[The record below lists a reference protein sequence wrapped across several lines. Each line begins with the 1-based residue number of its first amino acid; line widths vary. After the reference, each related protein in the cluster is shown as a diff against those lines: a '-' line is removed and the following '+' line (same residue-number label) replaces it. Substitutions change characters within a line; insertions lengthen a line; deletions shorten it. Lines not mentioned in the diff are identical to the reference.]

1 MRKPWMI
8 GIGCLLLALAASS
21 APAETSHEDTTE
33 ILRARAEA
41 PVSPPS
47 TPTAPFDAP
56 VADRLFFMEA
66 ADHVR
71 CVRSVPDVTGDGRN
85 EIIAGIDE
93 SQSDNVFCLDG
104 ASTGA
109 ATVVWS
115 QLPVSGASN
124 GSPTGDDAILPVS
137 DLDGNGHPN
146 IVVGTAWGGRSA
158 HSIDGLDGTVNW
170 TFDTYQTAD
179 SGWVYSLAEVA
190 DITGDGVSEIVFGAG
205 SDNDRVT
212 LVDGASTGA
221 ATALWQYFAGDA
233 VTTVRS
239 IGDVNGDG
247 HDDVL
252 AAAGEDIDLLLCLD
266 GATTNPNGH
275 LLWSYDPSAPLY
287 AAGVLPDITGDGIA
301 EALAVLWVG
310 DGSAVRCV
318 DGSDGTFIWESSD
331 VNDAGMMVDILA
343 DVTDD
348 GYDEIIVASWENAVT
363 VLDGLTGELVWKTT
377 VGTTN
382 GGDVWTARAIDD
394 LDGDDFEDVIAGSF
408 DTNVYAMSGVD
419 GAVLWTYPTGNR
431 VYSVYP
437 ASDLNGDG
445 LSEVAVGTQNL
456 SGSSLEV
463 VHVLDGG
470 AAAVI
475 FIDGFESGSPSAWS
489 TVFP

>member
-1 MRKPWMI
+1 MSKSSMA
-8 GIGCLLLALAASS
+8 GIGFLLLMVSMAA
-21 APAETSHEDTTE
+21 AETPPEMTSE
-33 ILRARAEA
+33 ILHSRTET
-41 PVSPPS
+41 PVASESIPA
-47 TPTAPFDAP
+47 APFDAP

-71 CVRSVPDVTGDGRN
+71 CVRSIPDVTGDGRN
-85 EIIAGIDE
+85 EIIVGIDE

-104 ASTGA
+104 ASSGA

-137 DLDGNGHPN
+137 DLNGNGHPN

-170 TFDTYQTAD
+170 TFDTYQAAD
-179 SGWVYSLAEVA
+179 SGWVYSLAELT
-190 DITGDGVSEIVFGAG
+190 DITGDGVSEIAFGAG

-221 ATALWQYFAGDA
+221 ATPLWQYFAGDA

-239 IGDVNGDG
+239 IGDVNDDG

-275 LLWSYDPSAPLY
+275 LLWSYNPSASLY
-287 AAGVLPDITGDGIA
+287 AAGVLPDITDDGIA

-318 DGSDGTFIWESSD
+318 DGSDGSFIWQSSD
-331 VNDAGMMVDILA
+331 VNDAGMMVDILP
-343 DVTDD
+343 DVTGD

-363 VLDGLTGELVWKTT
+363 VLNGLTGALVWKTT

-394 LDGDDFEDVIAGSF
+394 LDGDGFEDVIAGSF
-408 DTNVYAMSGVD
+408 DTNVYAMSGTD
-419 GAVLWTYPTGNR
+419 GAVIWTYPTGNR
-431 VYSVYP
+431 VYSVFP
-437 ASDLNGDG
+437 AGDLTGDG
-445 LSEVAVGTQNL
+445 FSEVVVGNQNL
-456 SGSSLEV
+456 SGSPLEV

-470 AAAVI
+470 AAAVV
-475 FIDGFESGSPSAWS
+475 FIDGFEDGSTEAWS